1 MNSSEPYK
9 RNSHSLYFS
18 TVTFILNFIFP
29 GVGTMVASCYD
40 VKGFN
45 FQQFW
50 IGILQAF
57 TCFLIIGWIWSIW
70 WGYQIVDRAND
81 DDFVPLEEKEKF
93 DKDHSHNA

>member
-1 MNSSEPYK
+1 MCQGCSETIPK
-9 RNSHSLYFS
+9 VSQNTARCAQ
-18 TVTFILNFIFP
+18 ILNCIFP